1 MWLRGSIWEYGQCFI
16 VGPSTLFLAILK
28 HLCKTSNWTKYNF
41 RVRLCIYTYTVCTV
55 VESYWWCLNWATW
68 FIDCA
73 GVIILGTVCCIRYT
87 YSRVYIRPLVLYRQQ
102 QSHIS
107 GISGLETSKRRKFK
121 ISNCNDFFLLQRT
134 MSRVLY
140 FHIVFIYPATR
151 D

>member
-1 MWLRGSIWEYGQCFI
+1 MWLRGSIWEYGKCFI
-16 VGPSTLFLAILK
+16 VGPSTLFLALLK

-41 RVRLCIYTYTVCTV
+41 RVRLCIYSMYCSWILLMML
-55 VESYWWCLNWATW
+55 ELGYLIHWLCRGHYSGNCLLYQ
-68 FIDCA
+68 I
-73 GVIILGTVCCIRYT
+73 YST
-87 YSRVYIRPLVLYRQQ
+87 YSRVYIRPLMLYSQQ